1 LNDLDRKSAAHIRS
15 QLGRT
20 HPADFR
26 ALLLGVAPIDR
37 DAWLDLALGLEEIP
51 DYGEAL
57 PRGCTPYLPC
67 SVDALLRIVE
77 LAQVRASDVFVD
89 LGAGVGRAAA
99 FVHLITGAGVVG
111 LEIQPHLAVAARALA
126 ANLRTSRVVSVVGDA
141 AKLTSAIAIGTV
153 FFLYC
158 PFGGDRLDQVL
169 DDLEAIARTRTIRIC
184 CVDLPLPPRDWLTL
198 ETSSRG
204 DVAIYR
210 SAVRSAS
217 Q

>member
-1 LNDLDRKSAAHIRS
+1 LNDLDRKSAEQLRS

-26 ALLLGVAPIDR
+26 AGLLGVAPVDR

-51 DYGEAL
+51 DDGAAL

-77 LAQVRASDVFVD
+77 LAEVRASDVFVD

-99 FVHLITGAGVVG
+99 LVHLLTGAAVVG
-111 LEIQPHLAVAARALA
+111 VEIQPHLAASGRALA
-126 ANLRTSRVVSVVGDA
+126 ERLRTSRVASVEGDVVDRA
-141 AKLTSAIAIGTV
+141 GFIASGTV
-153 FFLYC
+153 FFLYA
-158 PFGGDRLDQVL
+158 PFGGDRLERVL
-169 DDLEAIARTRTIRIC
+169 DDLEAIARTRTIRIG

-198 ETSSRG
+198 ETASQG
-204 DVAIYR
+204 DVTLYR
-210 SAVRSAS
+210 STT
-217 Q
+217 